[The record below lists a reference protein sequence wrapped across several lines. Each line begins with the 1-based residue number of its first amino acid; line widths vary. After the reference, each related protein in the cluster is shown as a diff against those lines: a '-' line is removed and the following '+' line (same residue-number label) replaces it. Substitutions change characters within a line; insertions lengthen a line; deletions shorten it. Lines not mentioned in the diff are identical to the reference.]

1 MGDRPQSV
9 WLPALWEAKKQVAPH
24 SALTAYREHLLQRP
38 GIRSCFPDLISL
50 EQNCCSA
57 VSYIALGL
65 QGTNASLLPQGE
77 TGPKA
82 SGFQLAGK
90 ISNNLLST
98 VLLQPKG
105 NFFCKAL

>member
-9 WLPALWEAKKQVAPH
+9 WLPALWEAKKQLAPH
-24 SALTAYREHLLQRP
+24 SALPAYRQHLLQRP
-38 GIRSCFPDLISL
+38 GKRSCFPDLISL
-50 EQNCCSA
+50 EQNFCSA

-77 TGPKA
+77 TGSKA

-90 ISNNLLST
+90 ISNLLST

-105 NFFCKAL
+105 NFSCKAL